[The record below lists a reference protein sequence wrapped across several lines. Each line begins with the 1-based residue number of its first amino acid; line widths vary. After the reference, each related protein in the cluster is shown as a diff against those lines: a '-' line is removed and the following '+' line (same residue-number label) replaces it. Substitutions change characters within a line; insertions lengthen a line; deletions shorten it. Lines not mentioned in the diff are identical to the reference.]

1 MRLAV
6 TIKVWTPNTDP
17 SDDDTVRVLE
27 TIDAD
32 DFDRQFRRCGYNRAR
47 MIIESRHVVKY
58 DGGWD
63 CV

>member
-47 MIIESRHVVKY
+47 MIIENRHDLKY
-58 DGGWD
+58 EGGWD
-63 CV
+63 EV